1 LSEILALIPARG
13 GSRGIL
19 HKNSRFLNGKPLV
32 QWTVEAAKQSKYLT
46 RVVCSSDDLATLD
59 FAESAGAEP
68 LLRPQELADAGII
81 YNTELHCLSS
91 LAEQGYEPDIFVR
104 LQPTSPLRTAD
115 DIDACLWYINEIG
128 EDACVS
134 VCEPTDHPWLTWQ
147 LDGNGYLQEPD
158 VSWRSLRQN
167 YETFYRINGAVYAA
181 KTRYWYDHRG
191 FFGPRTQTYIMP
203 RDRSLDI
210 DSEYDWQLAEGFIR
224 TVFD

>member
-134 VCEPTDHPWLTWQ
+134 VCEPTDHLRGLPGNLTVTDTYRNRTYRGAASDRTTKPSTESTGQ
-147 LDGNGYLQEPD
+147 SMPQ
-158 VSWRSLRQN
+158 RQD
-167 YETFYRINGAVYAA
+167 TGTTIGASSGHAH
-181 KTRYWYDHRG
+181 KPT
-191 FFGPRTQTYIMP
+191 
-203 RDRSLDI
+203 
-210 DSEYDWQLAEGFIR
+210 
-224 TVFD
+224 